1 MKKILTFVDGH
12 RRNVTIRLG
21 IIFRIISLMVI
32 WTRLRGQ
39 VRVNKEL
46 LSQKAGIW
54 QQANDPITRMGCL
67 VIEKT
72 VSFSQFDSIFWF

>member
-1 MKKILTFVDGH
+1 MKNILTFVDGH

-46 LSQKAGIW
+46 LSQKEGFGNKPTIQLQEW
-54 QQANDPITRMGCL
+54 G
-67 VIEKT
+67 V
-72 VSFSQFDSIFWF
+72 W